1 MLPEGTVPP
10 HTALE
15 LQRGLQCP
23 GLIFR
28 FFLGPG
34 AGKGI
39 NLRKLFLRKRQLPGI
54 FPLVIFIKIDQI
66 RFPLLQFRDHK
77 SYGCS
82 PVPQMHIAYALI
94 SRITADSLDAL
105 SDDGRTQMSHME
117 RFRHICP
124 AVVNHNF
131 LRFIGRFQPELRL
144 FPHLFYLFQ
153 EKGSGDFQVQ
163 ETGSH
168 RGGLLKYPA
177 LRQARRHI
185 PCDHHGRFPIF
196 LRPCHGAVALIFTQ
210 IGAVGQRNPPQGGI
224 IPRRLKG
231 FSHFLRQ

>member
-105 SDDGRTQMSHME
+105 SDDSRTEMPYMKG
-117 RFRHICP
+117 
-124 AVVNHNF
+124 
-131 LRFIGRFQPELRL
+131 LRYIRPT
-144 FPHLFYLFQ
+144 
-153 EKGSGDFQVQ
+153 V
-163 ETGSH
+163 
-168 RGGLLKYPA
+168 
-177 LRQARRHI
+177 I
-185 PCDHHGRFPIF
+185 DHHGSRF
-196 LRPCHGAVALIFTQ
+196 C
-210 IGAVGQRNPPQGGI
+210 
-224 IPRRLKG
+224 
-231 FSHFLRQ
+231 